1 MQEFVD
7 FGAFIKSKRSR
18 DKIIKE
24 IINKKLS
31 LHFTRRACPITARQ
45 YGEVVLPDASWPEG
59 SIPESGYK
67 VSEAGKGGY
76 GTCFCRPGTK
86 FYYVMARS
94 GYKFYRSRVFIPGYK
109 TGCEHL
115 RSVGVQFVSEQEIC
129 QGILDFNC
137 VQMRESGCRN
147 HYKFVFGAGVKAKTV
162 TNNLPI
168 LSVLKGV
175 LR

>member
-1 MQEFVD
+1 
-7 FGAFIKSKRSR
+7 
-18 DKIIKE
+18 
-24 IINKKLS
+24 
-31 LHFTRRACPITARQ
+31 
-45 YGEVVLPDASWPEG
+45 
-59 SIPESGYK
+59 
-67 VSEAGKGGY
+67 
-76 GTCFCRPGTK
+76 
-86 FYYVMARS
+86 MARVFAVQVQS
-94 GYKFYRSRVFIPGYK
+94 LLSTGAIQVQVLSEPRVYPRLK

-137 VQMRESGCRN
+137 VQMRVSGCRN
-147 HYKFVFGAGVKAKTV
+147 HYKFVLGAETKAKTV